1 MRRIVAAAIVLVA
14 LVAAFALSGASD
26 SGIKGRKYKI
36 VFDNAFGLT
45 QGGDFR
51 IGGVKAGKTSGFD
64 VRKQPGHA
72 PQAVVTAQITKP
84 QFTDFRTDASCT
96 IRIQNLIGEYYVDCQ
111 PGHSG
116 QKLPTNGKGTV
127 PVTHT
132 TSTVPVDLVQ
142 DIQRRPT
149 RERLRLIITELG
161 TGLAGRPQD
170 LQAVLKR
177 AFPALHQTDAVLKIL
192 GNQNKI
198 LRDFVVNSDT
208 VIKELAAR
216 RTDVSRWVVHAG
228 RTAQISATRQQ
239 ALAAGWHK
247 LPRFLGE
254 LQPTMVSLG
263 QLADQQTPL
272 LRKLQ
277 EAAPDLN
284 TFFKRLGP
292 FAQASR
298 PATRT
303 LGKASQAGTIA
314 FRHAGPSIRELNALA
329 PDAFPTFKRLRQYFQ
344 TIDDRSRALGNT
356 PGGDSALNKQ
366 QSAIDAPPPPDPTAP
381 TPGGPRGYTGSEAF
395 WNYFFWQALS
405 INGYDNV
412 SHMLRIGV
420 TFLAANGC
428 GGKGGGII
436 RTMNG
441 QPDKGEPGVKDVP
454 AKCRGWLG
462 PHQPGLTAPDPTL
475 NTAAARRLR
484 SANDRPAAR
493 IGERRKAGQPDA
505 GPLPGQYDQSKPHV
519 VLPPGVQQLLDQLR
533 GTAQQQQQLP
543 RPRSPRVGDLLG
555 QVTNGSNSS
564 SSSSSS
570 STDAQLLDFLLGP

>member
-1 MRRIVAAAIVLVA
+1 MRRVIAATIVMGA
-14 LVAAFALSGASD
+14 LVAAFALSGAS
-26 SGIKGRKYKI
+26 SGGGNGRHKYKI

-51 IGGVKAGKTSGFD
+51 VGGVKAGKTTSFD
-64 VRKQPGHA
+64 VEKRPGHA
-72 PQAVVTAQITKP
+72 PKAVVTAQITKSG
-84 QFTDFRTDASCT
+84 FSDFRTDAACT

-111 PGHSG
+111 PGHAS

-132 TSTVPVDLVQ
+132 TSTVPADLVQ

-149 RERLRLIITELG
+149 RERLRLILTELG

-177 AFPALHQTDAVLKIL
+177 AFPALHQTDQVLKIL

-254 LQPTMVSLG
+254 LQPTMVRLG

-272 LRKLQ
+272 LVQLQ
-277 EAAPDLN
+277 RAAPDLN

-292 FAQASR
+292 FAKASR

-303 LGKASQAGTIA
+303 LGEASKAGTVA
-314 FRHAGPSIRELNALA
+314 FRHGGPSIRELSALA
-329 PDAFPTFKRLRQYFQ
+329 PDVYPTFKRLRQYFQ
-344 TIDDRSRALGNT
+344 TIDDRRRALGNS
-356 PGGDSALNKQ
+356 PGGDSPLNKQ
-366 QSAIDAPPPPDPTAP
+366 QSAIDAPPAPDPTAP
-381 TPGGPRGYTGSEAF
+381 TPGGPRGYTGLEAF
-395 WNYFFWQALS
+395 WNYFFWQSLS
-405 INGYDNV
+405 INGYDSQ
-412 SHMLRIGV
+412 SHMLRIAS
-420 TFLAANGC
+420 TDFSRNGC
-428 GGKGGGII
+428 GDNIVRTWDNPDDTGGG
-436 RTMNG
+436 
-441 QPDKGEPGVKDVP
+441 VKNLP
-454 AKCRGWLG
+454 TKCRGWLG
-462 PHQPGLTAPDPTL
+462 PHQPGITATDPTL
-475 NTAAARRLR
+475 HTAAARRLR
-484 SANDRPAAR
+484 AENDKPAKR
-493 IGERRKAGQPDA
+493 IGERRGAGQPDA

-519 VLPPGVQQLLDQLR
+519 VLPPGVQQLLDQLK
-533 GTAQQQQQLP
+533 GTARQQLP
-543 RPRSPRVGDLLG
+543 RQPSNPRVGDLLG
-555 QVTNGSNSS
+555 QVAQPSGG
-564 SSSSSS
+564 SSSS